1 MRILTPGRRILTA
14 GRSILKVFEAF
25 WRRPSP
31 AEAHFPLHFFDFS
44 SIPRANA
51 RGLEKHSR
59 PGRAAPVGSNTTRFK
74 NANRTRKLVARIVS
88 FFPICEMR
96 VDLSIPAKENN
107 TFFDEEIGLWGP
119 AQFFRRSRR
128 DRAGPRWTPA
138 LSAGPA
144 GASLR
149 ILTPGRRILTPGR
162 SILKVFEAFRRRP
175 SFQKLA
181 NQ

>member
-1 MRILTPGRRILTA
+1 MSITHDGRRILTA
-14 GRSILKVFEAF
+14 GRSILKVFGAF

-74 NANRTRKLVARIVS
+74 NANRARKLVARIVS

-107 TFFDEEIGLWGP
+107 TFFRRQKSDFWAPRSFSADPGGIGPGR
-119 AQFFRRSRR
+119 AGRRRS
-128 DRAGPRWTPA
+128 PPA
-138 LSAGPA
+138 
-144 GASLR
+144 
-149 ILTPGRRILTPGR
+149 
-162 SILKVFEAFRRRP
+162 RP
-175 SFQKLA
+175 ELP
-181 NQ
+181 